1 MALKKKWSAIKRLPE
16 KVKEIE
22 ENEMAEYMDKRPS
35 MFICSETLPD
45 IKDWEV
51 GMEYNVNVV
60 LKVESKSDEID
71 RESGKHKISVNTRLA
86 GISNNKEQA

>member
-1 MALKKKWSAIKRLPE
+1 MAIKKKWSTMKRLPE

-86 GISNNKEQA
+86 GISDNKEQA